1 MRLAHSMADTLVTP
15 INDASSISTS
25 WGQLTPATYS
35 VTGESYYA
43 EMVRDARRK
52 RRRLDGASTDW
63 IVVRNRLSMLE
74 SRNKQLVVDV
84 LKELASAIDGFTE
97 RKVYRE
103 FYPRGLTA
111 LDDLDEALGTRPSMG
126 HLMAREGEVKVIP
139 CERPE
144 DIIERR

>member
-1 MRLAHSMADTLVTP
+1 
-15 INDASSISTS
+15 
-25 WGQLTPATYS
+25 
-35 VTGESYYA
+35 
-43 EMVRDARRK
+43 MVRDARRK

-74 SRNKQLVVDV
+74 SRNRQLVVDV

-97 RKVYRE
+97 REVYRE

-126 HLMAREGEVKVIP
+126 I
-139 CERPE
+139 
-144 DIIERR
+144 